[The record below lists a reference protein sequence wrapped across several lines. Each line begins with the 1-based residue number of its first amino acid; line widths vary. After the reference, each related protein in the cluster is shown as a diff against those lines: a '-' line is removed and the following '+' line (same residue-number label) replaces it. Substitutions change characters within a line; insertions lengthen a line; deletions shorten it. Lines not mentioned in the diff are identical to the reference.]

1 MDTKVI
7 ERLLVDRHLGEL
19 PDDVAELLDAYIA
32 DKPEYSR
39 LHRELDRMLTLAGQ
53 ALNSPPLAEEPMPAL
68 SSHRLSATPPPRRQF
83 GMRLWLRTGALAA
96 ALALSF
102 ILGARTS
109 ESPRGSTAQ
118 HEVLVQAESRH
129 DRNPQAGFWS
139 LSRLQESTSHRQSAG
154 KTNRIDWNA
163 PFSPTWTGERS

>member
-1 MDTKVI
+1 MDTKLI

-19 PDDVAELLDAYIA
+19 PDDVSELLDAYIA

-39 LHRELDRMLTLAGQ
+39 LHRELTRMLTLAGQ
-53 ALNSPPLAEEPMPAL
+53 TLNSPPLTDEPMPVLAP
-68 SSHRLSATPPPRRQF
+68 HRPSATPSPRRRF
-83 GMRLWLRTGALAA
+83 GIRMWLRTGALAA

-109 ESPRGSTAQ
+109 ESPRGSTLQ
-118 HEVLVQAESRH
+118 NEVLVRAVSGH

-139 LSRLQESTSHRQSAG
+139 LSRLQESTSHRPSAG